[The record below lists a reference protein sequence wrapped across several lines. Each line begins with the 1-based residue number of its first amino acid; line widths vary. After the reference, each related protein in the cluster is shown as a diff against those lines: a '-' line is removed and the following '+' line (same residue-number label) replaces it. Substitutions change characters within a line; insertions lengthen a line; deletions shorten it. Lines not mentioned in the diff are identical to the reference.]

1 MKQDDST
8 LLKKYGKDPG
18 FKVPEN
24 YFEDFNKKMAA
35 MLPDVEITPVD
46 IKPTMWQRVRPLVYL
61 AAMFAGVWC
70 MMSVFNYFNASSN
83 LGVSVVAEKMGED
96 QKNVERFFSEVGKLV
111 ELSLVS
117 VNFFSVTFSKSK
129 FNFSA
134 EIFSKRFKSPIE
146 STSEI
151 LKR

>member
-24 YFEDFNKKMAA
+24 YFADFNKRMTE

-46 IKPTMWQRVRPLVYL
+46 VKPTMWQRIRPIVYL

-70 MMSVFNYFNASSN
+70 MMQVFSNFTASDNLNSVRA
-83 LGVSVVAEKMGED
+83 VAEKLQDDKGNVDDFIMSGAVSDYDMLSYED
-96 QKNVERFFSEVGKLV
+96 
-111 ELSLVS
+111 S
-117 VNFFSVTFSKSK
+117 VAMSNGADASVDQQ
-129 FNFSA
+129 
-134 EIFSKRFKSPIE
+134 
-146 STSEI
+146 
-151 LKR
+151 

>member
-24 YFEDFNKKMAA
+24 YFADFNQRMAE

-46 IKPTMWQRVRPLVYL
+46 AKPTMWQRVKPLVYM

-70 MMSVFNYFNASSN
+70 MMSVFSHFTNSGNMQTVRA
-83 LGVSVVAEKMGED
+83 VAEQLHDNDNIDEFIMSGAVSDYDILNYED
-96 QKNVERFFSEVGKLV
+96 
-111 ELSLVS
+111 S
-117 VNFFSVTFSKSK
+117 VMMSNEEEHPT
-129 FNFSA
+129 
-134 EIFSKRFKSPIE
+134 EIK
-146 STSEI
+146 
-151 LKR
+151 

>member
-24 YFEDFNKKMAA
+24 YFADFNKRMTE

-46 IKPTMWQRVRPLVYL
+46 VKPTMWQRIRPIVYL

-70 MMSVFNYFNASSN
+70 MMQVFSNFTASDNLNSVRA
-83 LGVSVVAEKMGED
+83 VAEKLQDDKGNVDDFIMSGAVSDYDMLSYED
-96 QKNVERFFSEVGKLV
+96 
-111 ELSLVS
+111 S
-117 VNFFSVTFSKSK
+117 VAMSNGDDASVDQQ
-129 FNFSA
+129 
-134 EIFSKRFKSPIE
+134 
-146 STSEI
+146 
-151 LKR
+151 